1 MRLALPAQRVDANLI
16 ESTLYH
22 PGEPL
27 PLPIHAYGGLS
38 DPNIQREHLDR
49 WREQTTRK
57 FSVQQFEGGHFY
69 IQHAQAEFLA
79 ALRQKLI

>member
-1 MRLALPAQRVDANLI
+1 VDANLYRKYV
-16 ESTLYH
+16 YH
-22 PGEPL
+22 PGNPL

-49 WREQTTRK
+49 WREQTTRE
-57 FSVQQFEGGHFY
+57 FSIRQFEGGHFY

-79 ALRQKLI
+79 VLRQKLV